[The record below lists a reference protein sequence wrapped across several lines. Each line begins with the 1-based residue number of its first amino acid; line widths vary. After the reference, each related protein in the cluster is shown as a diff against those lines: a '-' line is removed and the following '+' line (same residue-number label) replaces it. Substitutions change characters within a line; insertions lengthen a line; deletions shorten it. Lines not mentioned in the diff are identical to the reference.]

1 MRPAAGIAGVGDTRF
16 LIGDLASLAGMAP
29 SALRYYE
36 AVGLLPAEART
47 ESGYRVYGTDAALRL
62 SFIQRAK
69 ALGFKISEIKR
80 VIDAPRG
87 AREDELDYFDRV
99 LAAKIAQTR
108 TRIAGLREQERE
120 LRRLEIALRAQ
131 PPFESC
137 HVGDCACWLPA

>member
-1 MRPAAGIAGVGDTRF
+1 MKDQLLR
-16 LIGDLASLAGMAP
+16 IGDLASLAGVAP

-36 AVGLLPAEART
+36 AVGLLPADART
-47 ESGYRVYGTDAALRL
+47 ESGYRVYGTEAALRL
-62 SFIQRAK
+62 SFIRRAK

-87 AREDELDYFDRV
+87 AREDELAYFDRV
-99 LAAKIAQTR
+99 LAAKLGETR
-108 TRIAGLREQERE
+108 TRIAGLRERERE
-120 LRRLEIALRAQ
+120 LRRLEVALRAQ